1 MGVKTVRSLF
11 VVVAAAC
18 AAMTVDRFMDGVLLC
33 IAFVL
38 VVLAIP

>member
-1 MGVKTVRSLF
+1 MGVKMIRSMF

-18 AAMTVDRFMDGVLLC
+18 ASATVDRLMDGVLLC